1 MPAFGLRMKL
11 FCIETVVLAK
21 SSQTARKTGTDGI
34 KLPLAVVTIQLANNH
49 CGFDGEIL
57 TQIVANDFLA
67 GIVVHHAA
75 VGIGYLAE
83 VLTALFCVKNSYGY
97 SDPLDVCRNFGE
109 INKDLLIVTLAIAG
123 RLSPMCLTAPDGC
136 SRLL

>member
-1 MPAFGLRMKL
+1 MAGTERFYARFRITYEIILHRDRSFG
-11 FCIETVVLAK
+11 K

-83 VLTALFCVKNSYGY
+83 VLTALFLRQK
-97 SDPLDVCRNFGE
+97 
-109 INKDLLIVTLAIAG
+109 
-123 RLSPMCLTAPDGC
+123 
-136 SRLL
+136 